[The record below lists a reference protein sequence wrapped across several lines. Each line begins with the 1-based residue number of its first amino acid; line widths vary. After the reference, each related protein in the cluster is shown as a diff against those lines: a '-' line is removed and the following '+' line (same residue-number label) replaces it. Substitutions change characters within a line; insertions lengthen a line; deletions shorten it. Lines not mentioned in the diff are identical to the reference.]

1 MSKTKSKIVEEHG
14 IRIRLFERGG
24 VIYRDVAVGRVV
36 SKSGKPRTKHNVKSL
51 RHGDWKRAEEQARAL
66 AARLA
71 LIRLSGE
78 RPGQLTIAQLHALY
92 VTHRGGLL
100 SAARR
105 QEVEKAF
112 GLFRRHVGDDFRV
125 SDLSRHQVE
134 TYTAAR
140 LGGALRTTRGGNS
153 GRKVRAGTIAKELG
167 VLHAALNWAE
177 TYRKNG
183 RPLIPSNPIRRV
195 PLPAELNPARPV
207 ASGERY
213 QRLLEVADRVDPQG
227 VFRAMLQV
235 AWYTGRRLGSIVA
248 LRACD
253 ILLTPAQVAAA
264 LAEAG
269 REEYLAA
276 EWPAAIRWDAE
287 ADKEGVEWIV
297 PIPETL
303 RSLLECYIRE
313 RALVGGA
320 LLFSA
325 RRNPGKP
332 LPKETA
338 YYWMRRAEEL
348 AGLPH
353 QRRGGWHA
361 LRRAWATARKHL
373 PLQDVMAAGGW
384 RDPSALQRA
393 YQHADARTVR
403 AVMELD

>member
-1 MSKTKSKIVEEHG
+1 M
-14 IRIRLFERGG
+14 
-24 VIYRDVAVGRVV
+24 
-36 SKSGKPRTKHNVKSL
+36 SKSGKPRTKHSVKSL

-153 GRKVRAGTIAKELG
+153 GRKVRAGTVAKELG
-167 VLHAALNWAE
+167 VIQAALNWAE

-183 RPLIPSNPIRRV
+183 QPLIPSNPIRRV

-213 QRLLEVADRVDPQG
+213 QRLLEVADRVDPEG
-227 VFRAMLQV
+227 VFRTMLQV
-235 AWYTGRRLGSIVA
+235 AWYTGRRLGSIVS

-253 ILLTPAQVAAA
+253 VLLNPAQVAAA

-297 PIPETL
+297 PIPGAL
-303 RSLLECYIRE
+303 RQLLEEYIRA
-313 RALVGGA
+313 RGLLGGA
-320 LLFSA
+320 LLFPA
-325 RRNPGKP
+325 RRDAARP

-338 YYWMRRAEEL
+338 YYWMRRAEQL
-348 AGLPH
+348 TGLPH

-393 YQHADARTVR
+393 YQHADPQTVR
-403 AVMELD
+403 AVMELE